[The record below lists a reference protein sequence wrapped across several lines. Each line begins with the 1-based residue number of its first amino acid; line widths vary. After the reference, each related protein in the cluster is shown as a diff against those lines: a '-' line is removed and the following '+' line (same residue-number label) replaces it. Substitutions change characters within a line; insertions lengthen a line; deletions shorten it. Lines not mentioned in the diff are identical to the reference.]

1 MDREIPKE
9 VLCRERRNLIIKW
22 SAAGIAVIVAIIVLL
37 SMMRRSVNAAD
48 LTFSI
53 ADVGTIETSVN
64 ASGRV
69 VPAFEEIINSPISTK
84 IVEVYSTEGDSVA
97 AGTPL
102 LLLDASSRL
111 RWRWTNSTTNAAA

>member
-1 MDREIPKE
+1 MDREIPKD
-9 VLCRERRNLIIKW
+9 VLRRERRRVIIKW
-22 SAAGIAVIVAIIVLL
+22 GAIALGVIVVTGVLL
-37 SMMRRSVNAAD
+37 SMMRRSVNEAD
-48 LTFSI
+48 LNFST

-69 VPAFEEIINSPISTK
+69 VPAFEEIINSPIATK

-102 LLLDASSRL
+102 RL
-111 RWRWTNSTTNAAA
+111 FAAPGQPHLSLIA

>member
-9 VLCRERRNLIIKW
+9 VLRRERRNLIIKW

-102 LLLDASSRL
+102 LLLDLQSAQVEVD
-111 RWRWTNSTTNAAA
+111 NSTTNAAA